1 MGGNLLHRFA
11 ARGGLVQGFLIPKT
25 RRLKK
30 MNYDWSFFL
39 VIAVAIVAVMLLDLV
54 RKDWRGWPRYV
65 LAFLCAVVLN
75 IAVTVLLVMFRLG
88 GTSPAKGR

>member
-1 MGGNLLHRFA
+1 MNFDYWSVLL
-11 ARGGLVQGFLIPKT
+11 V
-25 RRLKK
+25 
-30 MNYDWSFFL
+30 
-39 VIAVAIVAVMLLDLV
+39 VAVAIVAVMLLDLV

-75 IAVTVLLVMFRLG
+75 IAVTVLSIMFRLG